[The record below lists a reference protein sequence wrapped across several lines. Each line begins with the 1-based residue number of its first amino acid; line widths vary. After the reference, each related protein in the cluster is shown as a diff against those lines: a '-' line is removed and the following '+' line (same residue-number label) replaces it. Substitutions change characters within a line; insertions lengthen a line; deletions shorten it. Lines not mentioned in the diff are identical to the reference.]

1 MASVPAVDSSPY
13 ELDALAVFTHIMEAG
28 APWFAITDAVRLS
41 MLRESLEER
50 ARLMA
55 HAEASTE
62 TRKALRDINREI
74 SDWLTALGFDPAA
87 RARLGLAEVKAL
99 TALEKMQAEKDKR

>member
-1 MASVPAVDSSPY
+1 MD
-13 ELDALAVFTHIMEAG
+13 AG
-28 APWFAITDAVRLS
+28 APWLARTDGIRLA

-62 TRKALRDINREI
+62 TRKQLRDLNKEI
-74 SDWLTALGFDPAA
+74 SEWLSVLGFDPAA
-87 RARLGLAEVKAL
+87 RSRLGLAEVKAQS
-99 TALEKMQAEKDKR
+99 ALEKMQAKRDAR

>member
-1 MASVPAVDSSPY
+1 
-13 ELDALAVFTHIMEAG
+13 MEAG
-28 APWFAITDAVRLS
+28 APWFAMTDGIRLA

-50 ARLMA
+50 ARLMT

-74 SDWLTALGFDPAA
+74 SDWLTALGFDPSA
-87 RARLGLAEVKAL
+87 RARLGLAEVKAQSE
-99 TALEKMQAEKDKR
+99 LEKMQNKRDTKKP